1 MKKILVIDESN
12 LFRDFLTAKLSE
24 FDFEVVSATNGLEGA
39 SKLRREIP
47 DLVIM
52 DYYLSRVSSLELL
65 QGKKQDP
72 NTADIPVILTSGRV
86 EKDKLMQVLPYN
98 VKRAF
103 TKPIRMDALVKTISE
118 QLGVALE
125 IDDTPSIIE
134 AHVNEDI
141 IFIEIAQGLNKEK
154 IELLRYKLVELLDLY
169 ELSAPRVLVIMS
181 SIDVGP
187 DDSIKLSVLFSTIL
201 EATGSKANHVKVLT
215 TSEFMQS
222 FVDDRDEYSGIEV
235 TDNLESAM
243 DGLLGRRA
251 GSYMDR
257 ESKTVQ
263 QEFLQSSAP
272 KKSKDE
278 TIETRFQREKV
289 DDYDLSAISKD
300 VSIALV
306 DDDMVIREMVK
317 AVFLENSFQITEFE
331 DGKQFVEALDEHAFD
346 LVFLDLMMPEMD
358 GFEVMAHLQENGP
371 RMPVIVL
378 SALSQKETVVKAL
391 RFGVTSYLIKPLE
404 PMAVLNK
411 AREVLKSSF

>member
-12 LFRDFLTAKLSE
+12 LFRDFLTTKLTE
-24 FDFEVVSATNGLEGA
+24 FDFEVVSAVNGLDGA

-65 QGKKQDP
+65 QGKKNDP

-86 EKDKLMQVLPYN
+86 EKDKLLQVLPYN

-118 QLGVALE
+118 LLEVSLE

-169 ELSAPRVLVIMS
+169 ELAAPKVLVIMS

-187 DDSIKLSVLFSTIL
+187 DDSIKLGVLFSTIL
-201 EATGSKANHVKVLT
+201 DATGSKPGSVKILT
-215 TSEFMQS
+215 NSEFMQS
-222 FVDDRDEYSGIEV
+222 FIDDRDEYAGIEV
-235 TDNLESAM
+235 TRNLESAM

-251 GSYMDR
+251 GSYIDR
-257 ESKTVQ
+257 ESRTVQ

-272 KKSKDE
+272 KKSRDE
-278 TIETRFQREKV
+278 TIETRFQNEKV
-289 DDYDLSAISKD
+289 QDYDLSEVPQD

-317 AVFLENSFQITEFE
+317 AVFLENSFQISEFE
-331 DGKQFVEALDEHAFD
+331 NGRQFVDALGEQSFD

-358 GFEVMAHLQENGP
+358 GFEVMADLQKRQL

-391 RFGVTSYLIKPLE
+391 QHGVTSYIIKPLE
-404 PMAVLNK
+404 PNAVLNK
-411 AREVLKSSF
+411 AREVLKTSF